1 MSNSSRI
8 CVDTGIVFRF
18 VAYPN
23 DDAIV
28 KLWQQWRGT
37 TELASPRLLLYEVT
51 NSLYQQFKAGYMTDF
66 AMERALQSIL
76 SIPIQFH
83 DEVEL
88 HARAL
93 SFSRRFALPA
103 AYDAHYLA
111 LADSLGVPFW
121 TTDQRLARSVRPALT
136 WVHVAG
142 EAISS

>member
-1 MSNSSRI
+1 M
-8 CVDTGIVFRF
+8 DTGIVFRF
-18 VAYPN
+18 IAYPN
-23 DDAIV
+23 DNDIV

-37 TELASPRLLLYEVT
+37 TDLIAPRLLLYEVT

-66 AMERALQSIL
+66 AVERALQSIL

-83 DEVEL
+83 DDPDL

-93 SFSRRFALPA
+93 SFARRFALPA

-121 TTDQRLARSVRPALT
+121 TADQRLARSVRPTLT